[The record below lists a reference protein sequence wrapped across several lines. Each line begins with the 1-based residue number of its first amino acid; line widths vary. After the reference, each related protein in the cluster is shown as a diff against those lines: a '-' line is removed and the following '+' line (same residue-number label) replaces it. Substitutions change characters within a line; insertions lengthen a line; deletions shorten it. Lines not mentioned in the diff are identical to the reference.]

1 MTKRG
6 EACEELADALDALA
20 TELPSILPDTAQ
32 QVTDTKFGIQMID
45 SQFGPWDRNPSD
57 KERLARVACKFQSKC
72 ARTSFDYL
80 TPVQV
85 GHICLIFIT

>member
-20 TELPSILPDTAQ
+20 TELPSVSPYTEQ
-32 QVTDTKFGIQMID
+32 QITDARFGIQMID
-45 SQFGPWDRNPSD
+45 SQFGPWDHNPSD

-72 ARTSFDYL
+72 ARTLFDYL
-80 TPVQV
+80 TPVRV
-85 GHICLIFIT
+85 GHLYLILIT